1 VELKDKQLYFKLV
14 DILEVKPST
23 RRKLIDTYI
32 NSLPFTKAELMDKS
46 TNSAVNI
53 KRSIVGS
60 AINEM
65 LQRGIIVRTEDG
77 IYSAVEQ
84 KPVIIRAER
93 CEQLILNKLSD
104 APAGKNA
111 LKTYLS
117 KELGTDKTLTVK
129 DDHKLFAV
137 ISETLRK
144 LTGLGIITYDGKTY
158 SLPQKVEAR
167 LDDINGMLS
176 LKEEFR
182 SRLHKK
188 GGEFFEY
195 YFMTLLEKH
204 LVKNSKK
211 VTSNTTTGGAMDG
224 GIDGII
230 ETVDSLGFR
239 ETIMVQTKNRTDETN
254 ETDVRGFYGAVCA
267 RQGSRGIF
275 ATTSTFHIGASNFLE
290 GIDNC
295 VGVDGNKIFSMA
307 LENLYGIKK
316 TEHGLSVDY
325 DII

>member
-1 VELKDKQLYFKLV
+1 
-14 DILEVKPST
+14 
-23 RRKLIDTYI
+23 
-32 NSLPFTKAELMDKS
+32 
-46 TNSAVNI
+46 
-53 KRSIVGS
+53 
-60 AINEM
+60 M

-204 LVKNSKK
+204 LLRNSKK